1 MGLGTVHC
9 QPSDRQQLE
18 ELIKENVRY
27 REALKKIA
35 FSSMTKTEAQLC
47 KIASDALFKTEGNL
61 KRSYPQTSASLL
73 RAATKANRR

>member
-9 QPSDRQQLE
+9 QPSDRQRLD
-18 ELIKENVRY
+18 ELIEENERY

-47 KIASDALFKTEGNL
+47 KIASEALFKTEGDQNGEN
-61 KRSYPQTSASLL
+61 TFD
-73 RAATKANRR
+73 TKHDSNEIHRL